1 MCGTAGTKEND
12 LNTKLQNVPIT
23 RENIAVVNRKY
34 LVPAAAACVSR
45 DPRVIHI
52 QST

>member
-34 LVPAAAACVSR
+34 LVPAAACVFR